1 MDIGSILLLLALVVI
16 VAAFIARPLRDWRSH
31 RAVEVDLELSQLL
44 AERERILEALTE
56 LDFDNDMGKVPDNL
70 YPMQR
75 EVLLKRGAA
84 VLRLLDEKYDGK
96 SRVKDGDSEG
106 VERLERAA
114 KILTAEDDPLEAM
127 IAARRER
134 KPAVP
139 AARPPATGTKTKFC
153 PNCGNSIQPE
163 DRFCPSCGSQLN

>member
-1 MDIGSILLLLALVVI
+1 MDIGSILLLLALVVV

-75 EVLLKRGAA
+75 EALLKRGAA
-84 VLRLLDEKYDGK
+84 VLRLLDEKYDG
-96 SRVKDGDSEG
+96 RGQVENGDSERA
-106 VERLERAA
+106 ERIERAA
-114 KILTAEDDPLEAM
+114 KILIAEDDPLEAM
-127 IAARRER
+127 IAARRGQR
-134 KPAVP
+134 TAAP

-153 PNCGNSIQPE
+153 PNCGNSIQPS
-163 DRFCPSCGSQLN
+163 DRFCPSCGNPIT

>member
-56 LDFDNDMGKVPDNL
+56 LDFDNDMGKVPDKL

-75 EVLLKRGAA
+75 EALLKRGAA
-84 VLRLLDEKYDGK
+84 VLRLLDEK
-96 SRVKDGDSEG
+96 KDGQEQ
-106 VERLERAA
+106 VEDGDAERAERMERAA
-114 KILTAEDDPLEAM
+114 KILVTEDDPLEAM
-127 IAARRER
+127 IAARRAQ
-134 KPAVP
+134 KTTAPV
-139 AARPPATGTKTKFC
+139 ARPPAAGSTIKFC

-163 DRFCPSCGSQLN
+163 DRFCPSCGSQLI